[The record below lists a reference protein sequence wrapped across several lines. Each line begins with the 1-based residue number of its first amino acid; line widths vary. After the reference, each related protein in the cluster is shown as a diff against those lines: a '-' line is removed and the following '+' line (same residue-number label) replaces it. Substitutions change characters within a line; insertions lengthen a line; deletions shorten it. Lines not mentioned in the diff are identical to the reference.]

1 MIAKRLETLIANEMR
16 NTDIARRN
24 EAEMVQRFQKLR
36 DFGVLPKSRGKNAED
51 LSSLEIVSAMLSIIT
66 VKPGFAGVAAKTL
79 IKLCPVGGPNAS
91 FGKADSFGMALT
103 TLIEDS
109 NALESL
115 VEVRVSDS
123 EIYTNS
129 HGRGVIIYH
138 DGNREKESYYV
149 GETAISLLQPG
160 AEKEYDPR
168 DRISCMI
175 TETVFLPRFF
185 EKIKRELQRE
195 KMYQVSS

>member
-36 DFGVLPKSRGKNAED
+36 DFGVIPKSRGKNAEN
-51 LSSLEIVSAMLSIIT
+51 LSSLEIVSAILSVIT

-79 IKLCPVGGPNAS
+79 IKLRPVGGPKASFANAET
-91 FGKADSFGMALT
+91 FGKALA
-103 TLIEDS
+103 TLFEDS
-109 NALESL
+109 DALKNL
-115 VEVRVSDS
+115 VEVRISDS
-123 EIYTNS
+123 EIYTNG
-129 HGRGVIIYH
+129 HGRGVIMYR
-138 DGNREKESYYV
+138 DGEAKKIAYYV
-149 GETAISLLQPG
+149 GELAISLMQPG
-160 AEKEYDPR
+160 KDKAYNPR
-168 DRISCMI
+168 DLISCMI

-185 EKIKRELQRE
+185 EKIERELQRE

>member
-16 NTDIARRN
+16 DTDIARRN

-36 DFGVLPKSRGKNAED
+36 DFGVLPKSRGKNADD
-51 LSSLEIVSAMLSIIT
+51 LSSLEIVSAILSIIT

-91 FGKADSFGMALT
+91 FGKADSFGMALA
-103 TLIEDS
+103 TLFEDS

-123 EIYTNS
+123 EIYTNC

-160 AEKEYDPR
+160 AEKKYDPR
-168 DRISCMI
+168 DRNSCMI

-195 KMYQVSS
+195 KMYQVSP